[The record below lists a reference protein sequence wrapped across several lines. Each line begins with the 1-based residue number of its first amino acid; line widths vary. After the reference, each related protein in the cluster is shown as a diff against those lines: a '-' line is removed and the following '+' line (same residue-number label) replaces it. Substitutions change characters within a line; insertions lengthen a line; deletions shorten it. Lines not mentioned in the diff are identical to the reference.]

1 MKKKNAVRMF
11 CFEIPILFTSSN
23 DILTLQA
30 KYKMNKP
37 YICQKYKYFQV
48 EILHMS
54 LSYG

>member
-1 MKKKNAVRMF
+1 MF